1 MSYNVYECLIPIV
14 MHNGGVYIVGTD
26 SASFVMIATTA
37 YFS

>member
-1 MSYNVYECLIPIV
+1 MSYNVYECLIPIA